1 MPLLNDAPRSPPVWL
16 TLALCAGAIAG
27 CADARGRFEDFQSRL
42 QDAGA
47 DTGGGG
53 GAAAVDSGIID
64 QTYDGGLCT
73 PPAPG
78 AVSGP
83 ALLAVDT
90 SLAAGHPILFLGT
103 IDTPA
108 VDDTTAVHFVYRAL
122 DSLDR
127 RTLVGALLEVGP
139 FPLQGGQLTAPV
151 PESELHGDAN
161 PVLHGAPIT
170 SEMTLSG
177 HICGVQAFYCGTV
190 EGRST
195 GLISGAF
202 TGRFGITLL
211 SDAASVPERPRFGCG
226 AADFAEPLSR

>member
-1 MPLLNDAPRSPPVWL
+1 MLLLNDARRFRPAL
-16 TLALCAGAIAG
+16 AALALCAAAITG
-27 CADARGRFEDFQSRL
+27 CADARGRFEDFQDRL
-42 QDAGA
+42 HDGS
-47 DTGGGG
+47 GGSG
-53 GAAAVDSGIID
+53 GAGTPPTDSGVTD

-78 AVSGP
+78 TVTGP

-108 VDDTTAVHFVYRAL
+108 FDDTTAVRFVYRAL

-127 RTLVGALLEVGP
+127 RTVVGKLLDVGP
-139 FPLQGGQLTAPV
+139 FPLHDGQLTAPV
-151 PESELHGDAN
+151 PESELDGDAN

-177 HICGVQAFYCGTV
+177 HICGVQSFYCGTV

-195 GLISGAF
+195 GLISGPF

-211 SDAASVPERPRFGCG
+211 CDAMDIPERPRFGC
-226 AADFAEPLSR
+226 AADDLGDPLQR

>member
-1 MPLLNDAPRSPPVWL
+1 MLLPSDVQRSPPVLL
-16 TLALCAGAIAG
+16 TLALCAAALAG
-27 CADARGRFEDFQSRL
+27 CADARGRFEDFQNRL
-42 QDAGA
+42 QDGGA
-47 DTGGGG
+47 ETGGGAGAGASDG
-53 GAAAVDSGIID
+53 GGVD

-78 AVSGP
+78 TVSGP

-108 VDDTTAVHFVYRAL
+108 FDDTTAVHFVYRAL

-127 RTLVGALLEVGP
+127 RTLVGDLLEVGP
-139 FPLQGGQLTAPV
+139 FPLHAGQLTAPV
-151 PESELHGDAN
+151 PESELNGDAN

-211 SDAASVPERPRFGCG
+211 SDIATIPERPRFGC
-226 AADFAEPLSR
+226 AADDFAQPMPH